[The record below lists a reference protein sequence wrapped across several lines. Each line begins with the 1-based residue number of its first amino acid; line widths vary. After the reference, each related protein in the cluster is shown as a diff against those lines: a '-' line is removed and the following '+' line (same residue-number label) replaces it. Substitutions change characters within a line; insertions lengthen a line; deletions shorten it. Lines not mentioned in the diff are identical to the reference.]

1 MIEASSLWY
10 VRGLRIKVFFHHL
23 QRGVIMDRGDI
34 PEVLFSSIKEDDPYK
49 ASKLLQI
56 ERWCY
61 AHWGLITKI
70 GKKWYNF
77 LAQVLSDK
85 QSWKEVSGLHGV
97 KLNRQMV
104 GKKLIAP
111 PDSDN
116 PFIREKRYQIACECC
131 LEDEIRAIF
140 EERKEE
146 LSAQGNDSLL
156 EYSHL
161 VRCCGEGPLAQFW
174 SHFIS
179 GYLDKLDLRGRHPY
193 EYGLY
198 CAIDRRKVEAV
209 EFFWNKIKSLPA
221 GELSA
226 QKKDE
231 ILMKNAAYTAGPN
244 FRVYPD
250 IFEFFLNQI
259 NPDRYREL
267 LKRDLEK
274 NGYYGSLNVM
284 IDILNFGKF
293 QELFDCLEPS
303 DVKED
308 DYRLWVKSMTRDCPE
323 CYLDEGVN
331 VFTHMWKKRGFDD
344 HCVLILEKEMMNDSF
359 FQGRFLVPLIEKGYM
374 EPVWAMLDKANS
386 RQIKEFMDSKKDHIR
401 SILLGKE
408 DSNSLN
414 RFLAYGKSA
423 DEELNPKNIPGP
435 SGDLTEVEVRK
446 THSQSK

>member
-1 MIEASSLWY
+1 
-10 VRGLRIKVFFHHL
+10 
-23 QRGVIMDRGDI
+23 MDRGDI
-34 PEVLFSSIKEDDPYK
+34 PEVLFSCIREDDPYR

-61 AHWGLITKI
+61 VNWHLHQRG
-70 GKKWYNF
+70 GKKRHNF
-77 LAQVLSDK
+77 IAQVLSDEECWEK
-85 QSWKEVSGLHGV
+85 VNNLHRV

-104 GKKLIAP
+104 GKKLILP

-116 PFIREKRYQIACECC
+116 PFTDAKRYKIACECC
-131 LEDEIRAIF
+131 LEEDVRALF

-146 LSAQGNDSLL
+146 LLAQGKSSLL
-156 EYSHL
+156 EYEHL
-161 VRCCGEGPLAQFW
+161 IGCFGEGALGRFW
-174 SHFIS
+174 SHFVG
-179 GYLDKLDLRGRHPY
+179 GYASKLNLKGRHIY
-193 EYGLY
+193 EYGLD
-198 CAIDRRKVEAV
+198 CAIDCRQVQAV
-209 EFFWNKIKSLPA
+209 EFFWSKIKSLP
-221 GELSA
+221 ENEMSA

-231 ILMKNAAYTAGPN
+231 IFMKNAVYSAGPN

-259 NPDRYREL
+259 NPDRYPEL

-274 NGYYGSLNVM
+274 NGYYGSLNIM

-303 DVKED
+303 DVRENNYYIWLKHMTKE
-308 DYRLWVKSMTRDCPE
+308 CPE
-323 CYLDEGVN
+323 HYLGAGVE
-331 VFTHMWKKRGFDD
+331 VFMHMWKKEGFDNHRTFTLD
-344 HCVLILEKEMMNDSF
+344 EELMKDSS
-359 FQGRFLVPLIEKGYM
+359 FQGRFSVYLVEKGFIK
-374 EPVWAMLDKANS
+374 PVWAMLDKANS

-423 DEELNPKNIPGP
+423 NEELNPKNIPGP

>member
-1 MIEASSLWY
+1 
-10 VRGLRIKVFFHHL
+10 
-23 QRGVIMDRGDI
+23 MDRGDI
-34 PEVLFSSIKEDDPYK
+34 PEVLFSSVKEDDPYK

-61 AHWGLITKI
+61 AHWGLTTKI

-85 QSWKEVSGLHGV
+85 ECWEEVSSLHGV

-116 PFIREKRYQIACECC
+116 PFIRGKRYKIACECC

-156 EYSHL
+156 EYHHL
-161 VRCCGEGPLAQFW
+161 VRCCGEGPIAQFW

-193 EYGLY
+193 EYGLD
-198 CAIDRRKVEAV
+198 CAVDWKKVEAV
-209 EFFWNKIKSLPA
+209 EFFWNKIKSLP
-221 GELSA
+221 ENEMSE

-231 ILMKNAAYTAGPN
+231 ILMKNAIYSAGPN

-259 NPDRYREL
+259 NPDRYPEL

-274 NGYYGSLNVM
+274 NGFYGSLGRM
-284 IDILNFGKF
+284 LEMSNFDQF
-293 QELFDCLEPS
+293 QRLFDCLELS
-303 DVKED
+303 DVQVGRYCTWLRCIKIESCSGQ
-308 DYRLWVKSMTRDCPE
+308 YLNAGVKLLM
-323 CYLDEGVN
+323 
-331 VFTHMWKKRGFDD
+331 HMLMKDGFDS
-344 HCVLILEKEMMNDSF
+344 HRTLALNGEMMNNATYRGSL
-359 FQGRFLVPLIEKGYM
+359 LVPLVEKGCM
-374 EPVWAMLDKANS
+374 EQVWAILDKANS
-386 RQIKEFMDSKKDHIR
+386 KQVKEFMSSKQAGYIR
-401 SILLGKE
+401 SLLEQG
-408 DSNSLN
+408 DNASLSK
-414 RFLAYGKSA
+414 FLSYGGSVGVDLNQKS
-423 DEELNPKNIPGP
+423 IPGP
-435 SGDLTEVEVRK
+435 SGNLSEVK
-446 THSQSK
+446 LSKMYDKSDIGLGE

>member
-1 MIEASSLWY
+1 ME
-10 VRGLRIKVFFHHL
+10 
-23 QRGVIMDRGDI
+23 RGDI

-244 FRVYPD
+244 FRIYPD
-250 IFEFFLNQI
+250 IFEFFLSQVSPN
-259 NPDRYREL
+259 RYPEL
-267 LKRDLEK
+267 LRRDLEK
-274 NGYYGSLNVM
+274 NGHYGSLNKM
-284 IDILNFGKF
+284 KDMPNFGKF
-293 QELFDCLEPS
+293 QELFDCLKSSEIS
-303 DVKED
+303 ED
-308 DYRLWVKSMTRDCPE
+308 DYSLWLKFMIKDCPE
-323 CYLDEGVN
+323 HYLGAGME
-331 VFTHMWKKRGFDD
+331 VFMHMWKKEGFDNHRTFTLD
-344 HCVLILEKEMMNDSF
+344 EEMMEDSS
-359 FQGRFLVPLIEKGYM
+359 FQGKFSVHLVEKGFT
-374 EPVWAMLDKANS
+374 EPVWAMLDKASS
-386 RQIKEFMDSKKDHIR
+386 RQIKEFMSSEKANDIR
-401 SILLGKE
+401 SILEQGDNE
-408 DSNSLN
+408 SLSK
-414 RFLAYGKSA
+414 FLAYGKSA
-423 DEELNPKNIPGP
+423 DKGLDKKNKPGP
-435 SGDLTEVEVRK
+435 SGDLVEVEVRK
-446 THSQSK
+446 TYGKSNVRLGK